1 MNLFQKSC
9 KNFSYQG
16 QKLVLEKMAETSRMT
31 LNDICQKNCYHL
43 YHSQK
48 IHKQKTFEK
57 SSSDIAIENFK
68 KTCLQSFTITLN

>member
-1 MNLFQKSC
+1 MKLFQKSC
-9 KNFSYQG
+9 KNFSYRG
-16 QKLVLEKMAETSRMT
+16 QKLVLEKMAETSRKT
-31 LNDICQKNCYHL
+31 LNDICQKKN